1 MLTRRWFMGGM
12 ACALAA
18 PAIVHA
24 GNIMPVKALDLDWIN
39 VDCEEFLRQMNDNL
53 YGDLAAVTR
62 AIFLPRLCAQVYK
75 SSPLMTNFTVDGEW
89 MQ

>member
-1 MLTRRWFMGGM
+1 MGGM

-24 GNIMPVKALDLDWIN
+24 GNLMSVKALDLDWIN

-62 AIFLPRLCAQVYK
+62 AAFLPRLYVQATT
-75 SSPLMTNFTVDGEW
+75 PWMMNFTVDGGW